1 MHKFVG
7 KAKNAYF
14 PQNFTHYLIS
24 KLCSLSKS
32 FRSVC
37 AVDNDEQIIVQSFSL
52 LISMKESSQFPV
64 LTEAHFN
71 ELIFIVKV
79 RERKTKKIRHTH
91 T

>member
-37 AVDNDEQIIVQSFSL
+37 ALENDEQIIVQSFSL
-52 LISMKESSQFPV
+52 LISIKESSQFPV
-64 LTEAHFN
+64 LIEAHFN
-71 ELIFIVKV
+71 EFHSESA
-79 RERKTKKIRHTH
+79 RTEDKKNSS
-91 T
+91 